1 MNILFST
8 GVFLTILNV
17 EAKIAP
23 AHRKDSKLDF
33 PNCRPTSLLSN
44 IEKIK
49 KLMYNRVQSN
59 KFLVLENNFNFH
71 LLISLTE
78 DIRKNFDTENIDCG
92 ILADFDTL
100 LILPNMI
107 SC

>member
-1 MNILFST
+1 
-8 GVFLTILNV
+8 
-17 EAKIAP
+17 
-23 AHRKDSKLDF
+23 
-33 PNCRPTSLLSN
+33 
-44 IEKIK
+44 
-49 KLMYNRVQSN
+49 MYNRVQSN
-59 KFLVLENNFNFH
+59 KCLVLENNFNFH